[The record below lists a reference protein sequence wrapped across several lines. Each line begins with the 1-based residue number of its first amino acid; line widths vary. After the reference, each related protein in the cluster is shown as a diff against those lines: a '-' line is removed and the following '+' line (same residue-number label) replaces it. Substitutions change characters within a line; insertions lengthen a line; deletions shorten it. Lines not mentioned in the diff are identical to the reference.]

1 MFKNSLSFKKLST
14 RDLCFMAM
22 LVATTL
28 MLSAISG
35 YLRIGD
41 AIKFNISFISVYVG
55 AALYGPLAGGV
66 IAAMADIIS
75 FLINPTGAFIPVFTI
90 MEFVNGFLFGLFLY
104 MNTGQRRKLPRV
116 LVTALICTLL
126 QFCVNMFW
134 RTYELSSLYK
144 SPFWTLFA
152 TRLPGN
158 IAMVVCK
165 VAIIML
171 LEPYMNRFRKMIFK
185 DQ

>member
-1 MFKNSLSFKKLST
+1 MFKNSLNFKKLST
-14 RDLCFMAM
+14 RDLCYMSM
-22 LVATTL
+22 LVAITL

-55 AALYGPLAGGV
+55 AALYGPLAGGI

-90 MEFVNGFLFGLFLY
+90 MEFVNGFLFGIFLYKISDNKRRLPTLFLL
-104 MNTGQRRKLPRV
+104 T
-116 LVTALICTLL
+116 LICTLL

-134 RTYELSSLYK
+134 RTYELSTLYK
-144 SPFWTLFA
+144 SPFWVLFG

-158 IAMVVCK
+158 IVMIICK
-165 VAIIML
+165 VAVIML
-171 LEPYMNRFRKMIFK
+171 LEPYMSSFYRLVFK
-185 DQ
+185 DK